1 MRVVTFV
8 FALMLVMGLSFG
20 GSTLVSTQSAIA
32 EHHEAAADPAGEIP
46 GGEMAD
52 DAEDAAKGAMED
64 AEAAGKDAM
73 GEMPGGEME
82 DDAAK

>member
-1 MRVVTFV
+1 MRVVTFI

-20 GSTLVSTQSAIA
+20 GSSLVGTQSAIA
-32 EHHEAAADPAGEIP
+32 ESHEDAADPAGEIP

-52 DAEDAAKGAMED
+52 DATDAAEGAMED
-64 AEAAGKDAM
+64 AKDAGKDAM